1 MRWLL
6 QLYPAPWRERYGE
19 EFGAVLARQR
29 TSLGLVFDVLG
40 GAVDAH
46 LHPQI
51 QPPKSKTIDGDD
63 TMTLAMFERCAAGGP
78 KLSPRDRR
86 IASRSTILSAL
97 LMAVLYLA
105 LTRIYRGALPV
116 EALGYASAPFLGL
129 IYDGVFAEK
138 AQAHPSPRP
147 RRGILSHVPVHA
159 GGVRA
164 WPQTVIRA
172 RALLPALAAARRN
185 PRGLERLRAIPA

>member
-105 LTRIYRGALPV
+105 LTRIYRAALPV

-129 IYDGVFAEK
+129 IYEQTAYLRK
-138 AQAHPSPRP
+138 RP
-147 RRGILSHVPVHA
+147 RLTQALVL
-159 GGVRA
+159 GGGFSA
-164 WPQTVIRA
+164 MY
-172 RALLPALAAARRN
+172 LFMLAVCVLGRK
-185 PRGLERLRAIPA
+185 L

>member
-19 EFGAVLARQR
+19 EFGAVLASQR

-46 LHPQI
+46 LHPQR
-51 QPPKSKTIDGDD
+51 PRPKSKTIDGDD

-78 KLSPRDRR
+78 RLSPSDRR

-129 IYDGVFAEK
+129 VYEQTAYLRK
-138 AQAHPSPRP
+138 RPWLTQALVLGGGFSAMYLFMLAVCVLG
-147 RRGILSHVPVHA
+147 RRL
-159 GGVRA
+159 
-164 WPQTVIRA
+164 
-172 RALLPALAAARRN
+172 
-185 PRGLERLRAIPA
+185 